1 MMSCVIFNSAAPA
14 DATLLMAA
22 TKRQRHVQLFIR
34 AERQKSRELEL
45 DARSIRVML
54 LILILINSGFGIVEA
69 LE

>member
-1 MMSCVIFNSAAPA
+1 
-14 DATLLMAA
+14 MAEEQGA
-22 TKRQRHVQLFIR
+22 G
-34 AERQKSRELEL
+34 L